1 MHFSKDVWIFIIV
14 FCFCFLFHAFL
25 FLWLLAW
32 HSFNAHEVS
41 RDWTYCK
48 CMWVSAKCSI
58 YIFYKSIH
66 SVSPV
71 FWHHVFTLRYIIL
84 TWKTCVNTGRRL
96 RASFACEG
104 TGVSCHLAVTGL
116 YWEFCCETQNTPA
129 EHLPSTRQDC
139 HRVWI
144 LACVYIVS
152 LLANLSFTLWWST
165 VIDHMSLIAPR
176 L

>member
-1 MHFSKDVWIFIIV
+1 M
-14 FCFCFLFHAFL
+14 
-25 FLWLLAW
+25 
-32 HSFNAHEVS
+32 
-41 RDWTYCK
+41 
-48 CMWVSAKCSI
+48 
-58 YIFYKSIH
+58 
-66 SVSPV
+66 
-71 FWHHVFTLRYIIL
+71 
-84 TWKTCVNTGRRL
+84 NTGRRL

-104 TGVSCHLAVTGL
+104 TGVSCHLAVIGL

-139 HRVWI
+139 RRVWI